1 MANNRIQKMIDRVTA
16 LKADLKDANADL
28 KAELED
34 TNLYKAIL
42 NATMEQST
50 DAIKVPEKAAAA
62 QAFKVT
68 LAVYTKKEEAE
79 AE

>member
-1 MANNRIQKMIDRVTA
+1 MAHRIQKLIDKVNA
-16 LKADLKDANADL
+16 LKADLKDANAEL

-50 DAIKVPEKAAAA
+50 DTVKVPEKAAAA

-68 LAVYTKKEEAE
+68 LAVYTKKEEGDAE
-79 AE
+79 